1 VSEPISISTGI
12 ASRYATAVFDLMKDD
27 GGIGALEA
35 DVTSLQGALDA
46 SPELRD
52 MIASPVVTREDQAA
66 VVAQIADKAGLSQTI
81 KNTLGLMATKRRLF
95 VLPQLVS
102 QLQRLIDAEKGVIEA
117 EVTSAHPLTDAQQAE
132 LAKTL
137 KDSVGSDIKLNTFVD
152 ESLIGGLIVKVGSRM
167 IDTSIR
173 TKLAALQNTMKEVG

>member
-1 VSEPISISTGI
+1 MSEPISISTGI

-27 GGIGALEA
+27 GAIGALES
-35 DVTSLQGALDA
+35 DVTALHDALDA
-46 SPELRD
+46 SPEFRD

-66 VVAQIADKAGLSQTI
+66 VVAQIADKAGLSQII
-81 KNTLGLMATKRRLF
+81 KNTLALMASKRRLF
-95 VLPQLVS
+95 VLPQLVQ
-102 QLQRLIDAEKGVIEA
+102 QLQRLIDVEKGVVEA
-117 EVTSAHPLTDAQQAE
+117 EVTSAHPLSQAQQDE

-137 KDSVGSDIKLNTFVD
+137 KDSVGSDIKLNAVVD

-173 TKLAALQNTMKEVG
+173 TKLAALQNSMKEVG